1 MKNFNETTYTN
12 KNIIAWTDYSGERR
26 GGRVIDIPFIDLMRK
41 TKHIDAGVEATEG
54 EVREVSVV
62 WWLDGPDV
70 MIDQIYNND
79 TGEVYFEDHT
89 EDWTEDDEIL
99 INGILMWA
107 DIESHLMNTVYGTG
121 Y

>member
-1 MKNFNETTYTN
+1 MKNLNETTYTN
-12 KNIIAWTDYSGERR
+12 KNIIAWTDYSGERTR
-26 GGRVIDIPFIDLMRK
+26 IIDIPFIDLMRK

-54 EVREVSVV
+54 EVKEVCVG
-62 WWLDGPDV
+62 WWLDGEDL

-89 EDWTEDDEIL
+89 ENWTDEDETL
-99 INGILMWA
+99 IDGIIMWA
-107 DIESHLMNTVYGTG
+107 DVESHLMNTVYGQVGG

>member
-1 MKNFNETTYTN
+1 
-12 KNIIAWTDYSGERR
+12 
-26 GGRVIDIPFIDLMRK
+26 
-41 TKHIDAGVEATEG
+41 
-54 EVREVSVV
+54 
-62 WWLDGPDV
+62 